1 MDFVQ
6 ETGFTEL
13 QITLNPDEIN
23 VVKILLQALAMV
35 STGFL
40 YILIIIRYDLRLK
53 WMKAKKFV
61 SNNATLMSTGS
72 INYLIIELILVSLLP
87 TPFYSKISFNN
98 YNESEQVETVYH
110 VNDLFSLLVLLRVF
124 VVFRI
129 FLSNSRYYTNVAHRI
144 CSLTGCESG
153 SNYMY
158 VVKCIMKKSPLEML
172 ITSML
177 LYIITFAYA
186 IKVCERPLIFAI
198 IMKNKNNPNFIFP
211 VANDVSNYYNA
222 MWLMIVTMATI
233 GYGDFYPRTLPGRAI
248 TFFSCICGV
257 ITVSLL
263 TITLQNLMEMSNSES
278 RSYSII
284 EKLILK
290 KRKQKHAAFV
300 LTNLT
305 KLGFWGGLLNKDIN
319 EQQKNYHLNQIK
331 KHLNKFRFLR
341 KFFYIFVVVLLKI
354 VFRSRAIFGG
364 STLQEEVSRH
374 FTFLREDYK
383 NLENKMN
390 ILADANLN
398 LLKQLGLLDE
408 SQQNS
413 LLDIKEG
420 RSPRYSPMMKRM
432 RYKTAS
438 SPQKQPNTSTKQLID
453 LK

>member
-1 MDFVQ
+1 VQ

-13 QITLNPDEIN
+13 QITLNSDEIN
-23 VVKILLQALAMV
+23 QVKILLQALTMV

-40 YILIIIRYDLRLK
+40 YVLIIIRYDLRLK
-53 WMKAKKFV
+53 WMKAKRFV
-61 SNNATLMSTGS
+61 AKDATLMSTGR
-72 INYLIIELILVSLLP
+72 IHYLIIELIIISFIP
-87 TPFYSKISFNN
+87 TPFYSKISFIN
-98 YNESEQVETVYH
+98 YNESEQVETIYH
-110 VNDLFSLLVLLRVF
+110 INDLFSLLVLLRVF

-144 CSLTGCESG
+144 CSLTGCGDSG
-153 SNYMY
+153 SNYVY
-158 VVKCIMKKSPLEML
+158 VMKCIMKKTPLEML

-198 IMKNKNNPNFIFP
+198 IIKNKDNSNFTLPIPNDI
-211 VANDVSNYYNA
+211 SNYYNA

-248 TFFSCICGV
+248 TFFSCISGV

-319 EQQKNYHLNQIK
+319 EQQKSYHLNQIK

-341 KFFYIFVVVLLKI
+341 KFFFFQ
-354 VFRSRAIFGG
+354 VF
-364 STLQEEVSRH
+364 
-374 FTFLREDYK
+374 Y
-383 NLENKMN
+383 
-390 ILADANLN
+390 
-398 LLKQLGLLDE
+398 
-408 SQQNS
+408 
-413 LLDIKEG
+413 
-420 RSPRYSPMMKRM
+420 
-432 RYKTAS
+432 
-438 SPQKQPNTSTKQLID
+438 
-453 LK
+453 